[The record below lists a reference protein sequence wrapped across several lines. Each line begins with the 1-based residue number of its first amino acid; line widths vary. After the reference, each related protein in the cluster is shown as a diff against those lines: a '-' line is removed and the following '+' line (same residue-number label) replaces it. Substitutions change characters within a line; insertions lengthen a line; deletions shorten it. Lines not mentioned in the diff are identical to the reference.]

1 MLMMLGAL
9 ADSGRTAPEQLE
21 QLLLDIAAGDQ
32 DSLSE
37 FYEKTR
43 AAVYGLALSYLKNG
57 HDAEDVTQDTYVRV
71 WDMAPAYRPQGKP
84 MGWVLTIAKNF
95 ALMRLRR
102 QSREQ
107 DLPQEE
113 WESFAVDSPAVTAE
127 DRELA
132 RRCAGRPA
140 LALVNKED
148 KPARFDA
155 GEVADC
161 FELLLPVCCKEPEAR
176 EQIAAAVEKLL
187 GTNRLDPH
195 AASLSGQ
202 RQLAAAVRARD
213 AVQGALE
220 AVDTGF
226 GLDAVS
232 VCVDDA
238 LDALCTLTGENA
250 SEAVIDQVFERFCVG
265 K

>member
-9 ADSGRTAPEQLE
+9 ADAGRTAPEQLE

-127 DRELA
+127 DREVLQA
-132 RRCAGRPA
+132 A
-140 LALVNKED
+140 LAILDDQERRAV
-148 KPARFDA
+148 
-155 GEVADC
+155 
-161 FELLLPVCCKEPEAR
+161 LLHAVTGLKHR
-176 EQIAAAVEKLL
+176 EIAALLELPLPTVLSKYHRALKKL
-187 GTNRLDPH
+187 
-195 AASLSGQ
+195 
-202 RQLAAAVRARD
+202 RQY
-213 AVQGALE
+213 LE
-220 AVDTGF
+220 G
-226 GLDAVS
+226 G
-232 VCVDDA
+232 DA
-238 LDALCTLTGENA
+238 L
-250 SEAVIDQVFERFCVG
+250 
-265 K
+265 